1 MIATNSLPNPGRDR
15 IMSAKMESIFPEWAF
30 CHTRSVKSRMFVQ
43 SPQPT
48 RFQVDFTRFV
58 IEITAWRR

>member
-1 MIATNSLPNPGRDR
+1 
-15 IMSAKMESIFPEWAF
+15 MSAKMESIFQEWAF

-43 SPQPT
+43 SPQAT